1 MYLYI
6 VALEPNSK
14 YCWLLNE
21 TLSTCSLSNAGDSTE
36 VFAKDFIQFMV
47 WWWGSGTWIQFVCFF
62 QKRQHENSTLQSSNY
77 FQKTISRAIFQLV
90 RLNCQKILE
99 SKRQFNI
106 HANRIQSKFTDS

>member
-36 VFAKDFIQFMV
+36 VFAKDFIQFMM
-47 WWWGSGTWIQFVCFF
+47 WWWGSGTWIQFVFF
-62 QKRQHENSTLQSSNY
+62 
-77 FQKTISRAIFQLV
+77 
-90 RLNCQKILE
+90 
-99 SKRQFNI
+99 SKKDNM
-106 HANRIQSKFTDS
+106 RIQHFNQVTTSKKP